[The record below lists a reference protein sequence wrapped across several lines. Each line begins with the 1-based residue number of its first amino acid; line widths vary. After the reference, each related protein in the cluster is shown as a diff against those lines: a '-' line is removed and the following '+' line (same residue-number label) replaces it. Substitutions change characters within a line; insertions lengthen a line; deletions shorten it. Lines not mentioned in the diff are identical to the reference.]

1 MQCNFF
7 IYCTN
12 THIKMISSSFSM
24 LHKLWRTKYERLNRC
39 NFFKRVNVLF
49 SANAN
54 IYNKHIG
61 LNIEANLKKEQ
72 NQPLSLFIHI
82 FYHYKVCSVIK
93 FCSSYIRTHIDF
105 MIRKYTLLLMNI
117 HTCIWYKS
125 ICMTYSI
132 AKEI

>member
-24 LHKLWRTKYERLNRC
+24 LHKLWRTKYERLNIC
-39 NFFKRVNVLF
+39 NFFERVNGFF

-82 FYHYKVCSVIK
+82 FYHCKVCSVIK

-117 HTCIWYKS
+117 NTCIWYKS
-125 ICMTYSI
+125 ICMTHSI

>member
-1 MQCNFF
+1 MQRNFF
-7 IYCTN
+7 VYCTN
-12 THIKMISSSFSM
+12 THIKRISSSFAM
-24 LHKLWRTKYERLNRC
+24 LYKLWRTKYERLNIC
-39 NFFKRVNVLF
+39 KFFKRVNVLF

-54 IYNKHIG
+54 IYNKYIG

-105 MIRKYTLLLMNI
+105 MIRKYTLYYLWIYI
-117 HTCIWYKS
+117 HVYGINPYVWH
-125 ICMTYSI
+125 I
-132 AKEI
+132 A

>member
-1 MQCNFF
+1 MQRNFF
-7 IYCTN
+7 VYCTN

-24 LHKLWRTKYERLNRC
+24 LHKRWRTKYERLNIC

-61 LNIEANLKKEQ
+61 LNIEANLQKEQ
-72 NQPLSLFIHI
+72 NQPLSLFIHT

-105 MIRKYTLLLMNI
+105 MIRKYTLLGYLWIYI
-117 HTCIWYKS
+117 HVYGINPYVWH
-125 ICMTYSI
+125 I
-132 AKEI
+132 A

>member
-1 MQCNFF
+1 MQRIFF
-7 IYCTN
+7 VYCTN

-24 LHKLWRTKYERLNRC
+24 LHKLWRTQYERLNIC

-54 IYNKHIG
+54 IYNKYIG

-72 NQPLSLFIHI
+72 NQPLSLFIHT

-105 MIRKYTLLLMNI
+105 MIRKYTLLGYLWIYI
-117 HTCIWYKS
+117 HVYGINPYVWH
-125 ICMTYSI
+125 I
-132 AKEI
+132 A

>member
-1 MQCNFF
+1 MQRIFF
-7 IYCTN
+7 VYCTN

-24 LHKLWRTKYERLNRC
+24 LHKLWRTKYERLNIC

-61 LNIEANLKKEQ
+61 LNIESNLKKEQ
-72 NQPLSLFIHI
+72 NQPLSLFIHT

-105 MIRKYTLLLMNI
+105 MIRKYTLLGYLWIYI
-117 HTCIWYKS
+117 HVYGINPYVWH
-125 ICMTYSI
+125 I
-132 AKEI
+132 A

>member
-1 MQCNFF
+1 MQRIFF
-7 IYCTN
+7 VYCTN

-24 LHKLWRTKYERLNRC
+24 LHKLWRTQYERLNIC

-61 LNIEANLKKEQ
+61 LHIEANLKKEQ
-72 NQPLSLFIHI
+72 NQPLSLFIHT

-105 MIRKYTLLLMNI
+105 MIRKYTLLGYLWIYI
-117 HTCIWYKS
+117 HVYGINPYVWH
-125 ICMTYSI
+125 I
-132 AKEI
+132 A

>member
-1 MQCNFF
+1 MQRNFF
-7 IYCTN
+7 VYCTN
-12 THIKMISSSFSM
+12 THIKRISSSFAM
-24 LHKLWRTKYERLNRC
+24 LYKLWRTKYERLNIC

-54 IYNKHIG
+54 IYNKYIG

-105 MIRKYTLLLMNI
+105 MIRKYTLYYLWIYI
-117 HTCIWYKS
+117 HVYGINPYVWH
-125 ICMTYSI
+125 I
-132 AKEI
+132 A

>member
-1 MQCNFF
+1 MQRIFF
-7 IYCTN
+7 VYCTN

-24 LHKLWRTKYERLNRC
+24 LHKLWRTQYERLNIC

-54 IYNKHIG
+54 IYNKHIC

-82 FYHYKVCSVIK
+82 FYHYEVCSVIK

-105 MIRKYTLLLMNI
+105 MIRKYTLLGYLWIYI
-117 HTCIWYKS
+117 HVYGINPYVWH
-125 ICMTYSI
+125 I
-132 AKEI
+132 A

>member
-1 MQCNFF
+1 MQRNFF
-7 IYCTN
+7 VYCTN
-12 THIKMISSSFSM
+12 THIKRISSSFAM
-24 LHKLWRTKYERLNRC
+24 LYKLWRTKYERLNIC

-54 IYNKHIG
+54 IYNKYIG

-105 MIRKYTLLLMNI
+105 MIRKYTSYYLWIYI
-117 HTCIWYKS
+117 HVYGINPYVWH
-125 ICMTYSI
+125 I
-132 AKEI
+132 A

>member
-1 MQCNFF
+1 MQRIFF
-7 IYCTN
+7 VYCTN
-12 THIKMISSSFSM
+12 THIKRISSSFAM
-24 LHKLWRTKYERLNRC
+24 LYKLWRTKYERLNIC

-54 IYNKHIG
+54 IYNKHIC

-72 NQPLSLFIHI
+72 NQPLSLFIHT

-105 MIRKYTLLLMNI
+105 MIRKYTLYYLWIYI
-117 HTCIWYKS
+117 HVYGINPYVWH
-125 ICMTYSI
+125 I
-132 AKEI
+132 A

>member
-1 MQCNFF
+1 MQRIFF
-7 IYCTN
+7 VYCTN
-12 THIKMISSSFSM
+12 THIKRISSSFAM
-24 LHKLWRTKYERLNRC
+24 LYKLWRTKYERLNIC

-54 IYNKHIG
+54 IYNKYIG

-72 NQPLSLFIHI
+72 NQPLSLFIHT

-105 MIRKYTLLLMNI
+105 MIRKYTLYYLWIYI
-117 HTCIWYKS
+117 HVYGINPYVWH
-125 ICMTYSI
+125 I
-132 AKEI
+132 A

>member
-1 MQCNFF
+1 MQRNFF
-7 IYCTN
+7 VYCTN

-24 LHKLWRTKYERLNRC
+24 LHKRWRTKYERLNIC

-72 NQPLSLFIHI
+72 NQPLSLFIHT

-105 MIRKYTLLLMNI
+105 MIRKYTLYYLWIYI
-117 HTCIWYKS
+117 HVYGINPYVWH
-125 ICMTYSI
+125 I
-132 AKEI
+132 A

>member
-1 MQCNFF
+1 MQRIFF
-7 IYCTN
+7 VYCTN

-24 LHKLWRTKYERLNRC
+24 LHKLWRTKYERLNIC

-54 IYNKHIG
+54 IYNKYIG

-105 MIRKYTLLLMNI
+105 MIRKYTLYYLWIYI
-117 HTCIWYKS
+117 HVYGINPYVWH
-125 ICMTYSI
+125 I
-132 AKEI
+132 A

>member
-1 MQCNFF
+1 MQRNFF
-7 IYCTN
+7 VYCTN
-12 THIKMISSSFSM
+12 THIKRISSSFAM
-24 LHKLWRTKYERLNRC
+24 LYKLWLTKYERLNIC

-54 IYNKHIG
+54 IYNKYIG

-105 MIRKYTLLLMNI
+105 MIRKYTLYYLWIYI
-117 HTCIWYKS
+117 HVYGINPYVWH
-125 ICMTYSI
+125 I
-132 AKEI
+132 A

>member
-1 MQCNFF
+1 MQRNFF
-7 IYCTN
+7 VYCTN
-12 THIKMISSSFSM
+12 THIKRISSSFAM
-24 LHKLWRTKYERLNRC
+24 LYKLWRTKYERLNIC

-54 IYNKHIG
+54 IYNKYIG

-105 MIRKYTLLLMNI
+105 MIRKYTLYYLWIYI
-117 HTCIWYKS
+117 HVYGINSYVWH
-125 ICMTYSI
+125 I
-132 AKEI
+132 A